1 MRLSLIFISFAFS
14 AYAVTNDSFQHQ
26 EMVSQA
32 KQYAQTLGRA
42 LKAELLTSMQK
53 DGPVAAIEV
62 CNESAPAIANL
73 LSQNGWQVGRTA
85 LKVRN
90 PNNTPDAWEQETL
103 NYFAKQLSEGVKA
116 NQLKAYKTENGKFRY
131 MQAIPTG
138 GVCLTCHGDNIAAD
152 IQQKVSTIY
161 PNDNATGFSLGQLR
175 GAFTLSKKL

>member
-1 MRLSLIFISFAFS
+1 MKFLSVLIFSFLPVNAFAES
-14 AYAVTNDSFQHQ
+14 PREQKLQ
-26 EMVSQA
+26 GE
-32 KQYAQTLGRA
+32 AQRHIEEFGKA
-42 LKAELLTSMQK
+42 LKKKLTTSMQK

-62 CNESAPAIANL
+62 CNESAPAIANS

-103 NYFAKQLSEGVKA
+103 NYFAEQLAEGVKA